1 MIDAYEAYQKSM
13 LNAQAKTY
21 IKKIENAV
29 TKAIRYG
36 EFEAK
41 INHGLTDGGESAE
54 ISKVI
59 VESITELGYEVF
71 YQAAKELPAGC
82 RSDQWDFE
90 NGHILIKKNKK

>member
-1 MIDAYEAYQKSM
+1 MIDAYEAYKKSM

-21 IKKIENAV
+21 IEKIETAISKAV
-29 TKAIRYG
+29 KSG

-41 INHGLTDGGESAE
+41 INHGLTDGGESAK

-59 VESITELGYEVF
+59 VEAITELGYEVF

-90 NGHILIKKNKK
+90 NGHILISWDKK